1 MGKLY
6 ILLQR
11 WFILCGE
18 KVIWKFCRWRKN
30 YKYEVCGD
38 IIWANNQ
45 GDIIWGGNQ
54 RWQESRQATPI
65 RDRGTVQN
73 AEVGSQTDCATIR

>member
-1 MGKLY
+1 MVHFIWRKIELE
-6 ILLQR
+6 ILSV
-11 WFILCGE
+11 E
-18 KVIWKFCRWRKN
+18 KN